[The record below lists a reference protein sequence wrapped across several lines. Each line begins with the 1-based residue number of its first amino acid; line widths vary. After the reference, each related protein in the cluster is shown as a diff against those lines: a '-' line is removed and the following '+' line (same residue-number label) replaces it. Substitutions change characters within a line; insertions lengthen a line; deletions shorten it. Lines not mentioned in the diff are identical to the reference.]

1 MLRDLFHGRNMFGLE
16 LIPIGIAGAAGIFG
30 HVKSRKFVRR
40 RLRYTSWVEKPYLG
54 LVAGVTAAILAA
66 PLAALPLLGT
76 STALIFGA
84 GVGTGVSMGAR
95 EAREGSSFDD
105 D

>member
-1 MLRDLFHGRNMFGLE
+1 MFGLE
-16 LIPIGIAGAAGIFG
+16 IIPIGIAAAGGIFG
-30 HVKSRKFVRR
+30 HIKSRKFVRR

-54 LVAGVTAAILAA
+54 ILSGVAAAVLAA
-66 PLAALPLLGT
+66 PLAGLLPLMGT
-76 STALIFGA
+76 STAMIFGA
-84 GVGTGVSMGAR
+84 GVGTGVSMGAK

>member
-1 MLRDLFHGRNMFGLE
+1 MFGLE
-16 LIPIGIAGAAGIFG
+16 LIPIGIAGAAAIYG
-30 HVKSRKFVRR
+30 HIKSRKFVRR

-54 LVAGVTAAILAA
+54 LVSGTAAAIIAA
-66 PLAALPLLGT
+66 PVVGILPLVGT
-76 STALIFGA
+76 TTAIIFGA
-84 GVGTGVSMGAR
+84 GVGTGVSMGAK

>member
-1 MLRDLFHGRNMFGLE
+1 MFGLE
-16 LIPIGIAGAAGIFG
+16 LIPIGIAGAASVYG
-30 HVKSRKFVRR
+30 HIKSRKFVRR

-54 LVAGVTAAILAA
+54 ILTGVAAAVLVA
-66 PLAALPLLGT
+66 PLVGIIPFIGLGP
-76 STALIFGA
+76 STAMIFGA
-84 GVGTGVSMGAR
+84 GVGTGVSMGAK

>member
-1 MLRDLFHGRNMFGLE
+1 MFGLE
-16 LIPIGIAGAAGIFG
+16 LIPIGIAGAAGIYG
-30 HVKSRKFVRR
+30 HIKSRKFVRR

-54 LVAGVTAAILAA
+54 IISGVAAAVLAA
-66 PLAALPLLGT
+66 PIAGILPLVGT
-76 STALIFGA
+76 STAMIFGA
-84 GVGTGVSMGAR
+84 GVGTGVSMGAK